1 MSGRLLILGLGN
13 PGERYDGTRHNV
25 GFVLVDR
32 LADRFGVVPR
42 RPIFRKYEIARAPIL
57 LCKPLT
63 YMNRSG
69 EVIPSVLRRAGTDAV
84 VCPVVDNMDLP
95 PGEVRMKTRGSAS
108 NHNGLKSVERV
119 LGGSNFPRIY
129 IGIGRPADGIDV
141 VEHVLG
147 TPDEDDR
154 VAIDGAIDRLVEV
167 LTGNIDRGAEQLA
180 TAINARRRPD
190 NDERS

>member
-1 MSGRLLILGLGN
+1 VSGRLLILGLGN
-13 PGERYDGTRHNV
+13 PGERYERTRHNV

-42 RPIFRKYEIARAPIL
+42 RPIFRRYEIARAPL
-57 LCKPLT
+57 VLCKPLT

-69 EVIPSVLRRAGTDAV
+69 EIISPLLRRFDIRA

-95 PGEVRMKTRGSAS
+95 PGEIRMKTRGASS
-108 NHNGLKSVERV
+108 NHNGLRSIERA
-119 LGGSNFPRIY
+119 LGGTEFPRIY
-129 IGIGRPADGIDV
+129 IGIGRPAEGVDV

-147 TPDEDDR
+147 VPDPEEEA
-154 VAIDGAIDRLVEV
+154 AIDGAIRRLEAILAANSDRTV
-167 LTGNIDRGAEQLA
+167 EQLA

-190 NDERS
+190 GDERS